1 VLRAL
6 GWRAMIPSKDWTTTT
21 WPGIVDLSLEA
32 RFLRHQLRNT
42 VVPLITTYHDN
53 RLPKLRS
60 GERLSERRTWKCNK

>member
-6 GWRAMIPSKDWTTTT
+6 GVGGAMNPSKDWTT
-21 WPGIVDLSLEA
+21 WPGIVDLPLGA

-60 GERLSERRTWKCNK
+60 RERLSERRTWKCNK